1 MTKGTSWLGVG
12 RVTPGRPAESFFW
25 KKDSNRRESQGV
37 QAQGWPQ
44 PRGRTDIRE
53 DRAGHGGIPTQKE
66 TPALLVSVSVGG
78 TCGVPAPCAVTP
90 TNEN

>member
-53 DRAGHGGIPTQKE
+53 DR
-66 TPALLVSVSVGG
+66 G
-78 TCGVPAPCAVTP
+78 TEQDTGDSQPRRKLQPCWFPSLSGVPVVSLRPVL
-90 TNEN
+90 